1 MTMRKVTIDD
11 IARVSNA
18 SPTTVSLVLRDK
30 PGIGV
35 ETRERVLAAAQELG
49 YRRRTARANDQERSH
64 MTVALLFR
72 TRTRSVEDS
81 MPGVNPFY
89 SWVLTGLEASARGK
103 RMNLLYGTLPVDD
116 RNEVTD
122 MPTHI
127 LSQSLDGALVIGPF
141 ADETLDTILGSY
153 GFPLVLVDAPA
164 IPRRFDVVASDNV
177 DGARIAV
184 HHLIDLGH
192 RHIGLLAPE
201 ESADPNFHQRA
212 EGYDRAIR
220 DAGLL
225 SQQGRYVN
233 GDIAAEVSRFLQLHP
248 NVTALFCVNDFCAMS
263 AIKVAIG
270 EGRRIPE
277 TLSVVGFD
285 DIDQSRQSMP
295 TLTTMAVDK
304 VGMGRRAVEVLDFR
318 ISWPEAATTVTTLLP
333 RLVIRESSGPPA
345 RIE

>member
-49 YRRRTARANDQERSH
+49 YRRRTARPRDEERSH
-64 MTVALLFR
+64 LTVALLFR
-72 TRTRSVEDS
+72 TRTRSIEDR

-89 SWVLTGLEASARGK
+89 SWVLTGLEASARSK

-127 LSQSLDGALVIGPF
+127 LNQTLDGALVIGPF
-141 ADETLDTILGSY
+141 ADETLDTILGSF
-153 GFPLVLVDAPA
+153 GFPMVLVDAPA

-212 EGYDRAIR
+212 EGYERAIR
-220 DAGLL
+220 DAGLMSL
-225 SQQGRYVN
+225 QGRYVN
-233 GDIAAEVSRFLQLHP
+233 GDIAAEVSRFLRLHP
-248 NVTALFCVNDFCAMS
+248 DVTALFCVNDFCALS
-263 AIKVAIG
+263 AIKIAIG

-318 ISWPEAATTVTTLLP
+318 ISWPEAATTVTTLSP

-345 RIE
+345 RTE